1 MHLRGRSVKTEMYLI
16 YKYLYYTKKNKIK
29 AGKHTEKCIKKIS
42 AFDLYKIGTNSD
54 FFLQEMKLCIMIKGR
69 AVCRKKENARDPSGP
84 DGKQGVNK
92 EMNYEIILASGSPR
106 RKEILSQ
113 IGASFRVVVSECDEN
128 TTVREPDL
136 LVKELS
142 ARKAEAVAKK
152 LDGPVIVLGADTVVA
167 ADGQILGKPKNTEDA
182 HRMIA
187 MLSGGKHQVYT
198 GVCILI
204 KEADGNTQKISFA
217 EGSEVSVNPMTEQQI
232 AAYVATSEPYDKA
245 GGYAIQGLFAAYIS
259 RIEGDY
265 YNIVGLPVAGIYRR
279 LAQMGIDL
287 KTGRKAE

>member
-1 MHLRGRSVKTEMYLI
+1 
-16 YKYLYYTKKNKIK
+16 
-29 AGKHTEKCIKKIS
+29 
-42 AFDLYKIGTNSD
+42 
-54 FFLQEMKLCIMIKGR
+54 MK
-69 AVCRKKENARDPSGP
+69 
-84 DGKQGVNK
+84 
-92 EMNYEIILASGSPR
+92 YEIILASGSPR

-113 IGASFRVVVSECDEN
+113 IGVSFRVVVSECDES
-128 TTVREPDL
+128 TEVREPDL

-142 ARKAEAVAKK
+142 ARKAEAVAKE
-152 LDGPVIVLGADTVVA
+152 LNGPVIVIGADTVVA

-182 HRMIA
+182 NRMIA
-187 MLSGGKHQVYT
+187 MIAGGKHQVYT

-204 KEADGNTQKISFA
+204 KEADGTMQKIGFA
-217 EGSEVSVNPMTEQQI
+217 EGSDVYVDPMTKEQI
-232 AAYVATSEPYDKA
+232 DAYTATPEPYDKA
-245 GGYAIQGLFAAYIS
+245 GGYAIQGIFAAHIS